1 MKTKGGYLLHW
12 LDDDN
17 RHRYWA
23 MPAELLAGDGSEY
36 RRILL
41 SRGMRLSN
49 SVKARQ
55 LLSLFIQQMGELA
68 TQKAISVNCI
78 GWHHHAYVHPRLTFY
93 PSEHNNPCMV
103 LQTMHPIEGFIQQ
116 GSSDSWRQHV
126 GRYCLDNPLL
136 IVGVCA
142 ALAAPLLHLCGVD
155 GFGLHLYGASSTGKT
170 AALYPALSV
179 WGEPNQLRHSWRATA
194 NGLEGTALAHND
206 ALLALDEMGEVD
218 PKEAGDVAYMLDNG
232 QGKTRAGKYG
242 EMRLPARWRLV
253 FLSTGEVTLE
263 SHLASIGKRVK
274 AGQQVRVID
283 LSADAGSQMGVFNQS
298 HGMNAADLADH
309 LKQQS
314 RQHYGSL
321 ALDWLR
327 YLTQNSAQVRP
338 VFQNVRQRFLASLP
352 PEADGQVRRVAEKFA
367 LLASAGLLAIQAK
380 VLDWPA
386 QSVEAA
392 CLSLLNQWIIA
403 RGGVAANEDQQA
415 IRQVRSFIEQHGESR
430 FTPKQ
435 TGYSSQVRQRAGW
448 LDSTGPQTLYLFY
461 PTGWREA
468 TEGLSPDR
476 AAKALMAA
484 GYLVPDGNRPQRK
497 VSLPDN
503 TRPRMYCVKGCI
515 LDD

>member
-1 MKTKGGYLLHW
+1 LKTKGGYLLHW

-49 SVKARQ
+49 SIKARQ

-93 PSEHNNPCMV
+93 PNEHSNNSRMV

-155 GFGLHLYGASSTGKT
+155 GFGLDLYGASSTGKT

-218 PKEAGDVAYMLDNG
+218 PQEAGDVA
-232 QGKTRAGKYG
+232 
-242 EMRLPARWRLV
+242 
-253 FLSTGEVTLE
+253 
-263 SHLASIGKRVK
+263 
-274 AGQQVRVID
+274 
-283 LSADAGSQMGVFNQS
+283 
-298 HGMNAADLADH
+298 
-309 LKQQS
+309 
-314 RQHYGSL
+314 
-321 ALDWLR
+321 
-327 YLTQNSAQVRP
+327 
-338 VFQNVRQRFLASLP
+338 
-352 PEADGQVRRVAEKFA
+352 
-367 LLASAGLLAIQAK
+367 
-380 VLDWPA
+380 
-386 QSVEAA
+386 
-392 CLSLLNQWIIA
+392 
-403 RGGVAANEDQQA
+403 
-415 IRQVRSFIEQHGESR
+415 
-430 FTPKQ
+430 
-435 TGYSSQVRQRAGW
+435 
-448 LDSTGPQTLYLFY
+448 
-461 PTGWREA
+461 
-468 TEGLSPDR
+468 
-476 AAKALMAA
+476 
-484 GYLVPDGNRPQRK
+484 
-497 VSLPDN
+497 
-503 TRPRMYCVKGCI
+503 
-515 LDD
+515 

>member
-1 MKTKGGYLLHW
+1 
-12 LDDDN
+12 
-17 RHRYWA
+17 

-49 SVKARQ
+49 SIKARQ

-78 GWHHHAYVHPRLTFY
+78 GWHHHAYVDPRLTFY
-93 PSEHNNPCMV
+93 PSEHSNNPRMV

-116 GSSDSWRQHV
+116 GSSDSWRQNV

-142 ALAAPLLHLCGVD
+142 ALMFRTNGMSRAHECARATAAPLLHLCGVD

-218 PKEAGDVAYMLDNG
+218 PKEAGDVAYMLANG

-283 LSADAGSQMGVFNQS
+283 LSADAGAKMGVFNQS
-298 HGMNAADLADH
+298 HGMSTADLADH
-309 LKQQS
+309 LKQLS
-314 RQHYGSL
+314 R
-321 ALDWLR
+321 
-327 YLTQNSAQVRP
+327 
-338 VFQNVRQRFLASLP
+338 
-352 PEADGQVRRVAEKFA
+352 
-367 LLASAGLLAIQAK
+367 
-380 VLDWPA
+380 
-386 QSVEAA
+386 
-392 CLSLLNQWIIA
+392 
-403 RGGVAANEDQQA
+403 
-415 IRQVRSFIEQHGESR
+415 
-430 FTPKQ
+430 
-435 TGYSSQVRQRAGW
+435 
-448 LDSTGPQTLYLFY
+448 
-461 PTGWREA
+461 
-468 TEGLSPDR
+468 
-476 AAKALMAA
+476 
-484 GYLVPDGNRPQRK
+484 
-497 VSLPDN
+497 
-503 TRPRMYCVKGCI
+503 
-515 LDD
+515 